1 MRKSIIKFALCGGML
16 AGMLAS
22 CTGDYMDYNTNPYEA
37 TKDQMDRDAYLTRSA
52 LTGMQGYVIPTDV
65 LLNQFLEALLGGPY
79 GGYLAE
85 SNSGFT
91 NRFSNYNQSQDWV
104 GKLYKDVIPNVYAN
118 YA

>member
-37 TKDQMDRDAYLTRSA
+37 TKDQMDRDAYAIRSA

-65 LLNQFLEALLGGPY
+65 NLNQFLECLRGGALRRLSGRIYFRFQYPFLLLVPISGLGG
-79 GGYLAE
+79 
-85 SNSGFT
+85 
-91 NRFSNYNQSQDWV
+91 
-104 GKLYKDVIPNVYAN
+104 KII
-118 YA
+118 

>member
-65 LLNQFLEALLGGPY
+65 LLNQFLEALLVDLTVAIWRNPIPV
-79 GGYLAE
+79 
-85 SNSGFT
+85 SRTVSPTTT
-91 NRFSNYNQSQDWV
+91 NLRT
-104 GKLYKDVIPNVYAN
+104 G
-118 YA
+118 

>member
-79 GGYLAE
+79 GGY
-85 SNSGFT
+85 SGGIQF
-91 NRFSNYNQSQDWV
+91 RFHEPFLQLQPIS
-104 GKLYKDVIPNVYAN
+104 GLGR
-118 YA
+118 